1 MSDSPL
7 DVAPV
12 IPVVVINEVA
22 HAVPLAR
29 ALVAGGLPIIEVTL
43 RTAAALDGIRAIADQ
58 VPEITL
64 GVGTIV
70 TAEQAEA
77 AVQAGA
83 QFLVSPGASDRLLDG
98 LQSVGVPF
106 LAGTATPS
114 DVVRLLERGIT
125 EAKLFPAEVVGG
137 IAMLKALAGPFGQL
151 RFCPTGGITA
161 ASAPDYLA
169 LSNVGCVGGTWVA
182 PEGLQAAGQ
191 WDQIAEIAAAA
202 AALGGAPQ
210 AIK

>member
-29 ALVAGGLPIIEVTL
+29 ALVAGGLPVIEVTL
-43 RTAAALDGIRAIADQ
+43 RTAAALDGIRAIADE

-70 TAEQAEA
+70 TADQAAA

-137 IAMLKALAGPFGQL
+137 IALLKALAGPFGQV

-161 ASAPDYLA
+161 ASAPEFLA

-182 PEGLQAAGQ
+182 PAGLQAAGE
-191 WDQIAEIAAAA
+191 WDRIAEIAAAA
-202 AALGGAPQ
+202 AALGGARQ
-210 AIK
+210 AVK

>member
-29 ALVAGGLPIIEVTL
+29 ALVAGGLPVIEVTL
-43 RTAAALDGIRAIADQ
+43 RTAAALDGIRAIADE

-70 TAEQAEA
+70 TADQAAA

-106 LAGTATPS
+106 LAGTASPS

-137 IAMLKALAGPFGQL
+137 VAMLKALAGPFGGV

-182 PEGLQAAGQ
+182 PAGLQAAGQ
-191 WDQIAEIAAAA
+191 WDRITEIAVAA
-202 AALGGAPQ
+202 AALGGAP
-210 AIK
+210 